1 MGRLMGLSA
10 ALFAY
15 FCVAT
20 VLAAA
25 VGVGYALATG
35 AIGERQFEQ
44 MLAVVHGVDLVPS
57 TTASHQAERE
67 ARQEQPSLDAI
78 AETRAIKTRD
88 LELREKILHDA
99 LSELKKLQ
107 LALEQ
112 EKDRF
117 EQFRISF
124 RAQLDDEATAE
135 EQQGIREFQSLVESM
150 KPKQAKEQLLLKQKA
165 GKLDLVV
172 EVLRGMEE
180 TKRAK
185 IIAEFKTEEENLVL
199 SEVLEKI
206 RVSPKQRLIDEARKD
221 PSSQQPPDATPQPQT
236 KS

>member
-1 MGRLMGLSA
+1 MGRLIGLA
-10 ALFAY
+10 GALLAY

-25 VGVGYALATG
+25 LVMGYALATG
-35 AIGERQFEQ
+35 AIGPRQLEQ
-44 MLAVVHGVDLVPS
+44 MLAVIHGVDMNPGA
-57 TTASHQAERE
+57 TAIQEADRE
-67 ARQEQPSLDAI
+67 SRQEQPSLDAI
-78 AETRAIKTRD
+78 AEARAVKTRD

-124 RAQLDDEATAE
+124 RAQLDEEANAE
-135 EQQGIREFQSLVESM
+135 EQQGLREFQSLVESM
-150 KPKQAKEQLLLKQKA
+150 KAKQAKEQLLLKHKA

-185 IIAEFKTEEENLVL
+185 LIAEFKTDEENLVL

-206 RVSPKQRLIDEARKD
+206 RVSPKLRSINDARKGPTNEP
-221 PSSQQPPDATPQPQT
+221 PSDTSAPKLKP
-236 KS
+236 